1 MKHFLVFKRISLTF
15 AFLTRV
21 ISLSTLEIDFIFPHN
36 HELLSLYITA
46 YYNWILLNSEYVYN
60 IQKTTLTLKIENIFI
75 CTLRLVC
82 SHHQNELYIVET
94 NK

>member
-36 HELLSLYITA
+36 HELFSLYITA
-46 YYNWILLNSEYVYN
+46 YYICIFLNHEYVNN
-60 IQKTTLTLKIENIFI
+60 IQNIVNIED
-75 CTLRLVC
+75 
-82 SHHQNELYIVET
+82 
-94 NK
+94 